1 MSGATSAG
9 RTHHGPHRDGPH
21 GDGHRNGDGDGLPDD
36 RGAEPARTGRRRAI
50 LTVLALALVT
60 LLSSVPVWL
69 RTAGTTALQ
78 GDVPVTVTG
87 TQAAPGIPAAAL
99 VLLSAGIA
107 IGLVGR
113 AGRWVLVGAVAL
125 SGVLA
130 TVSAVLVAAGPDDVA
145 RTAVA
150 AATGV
155 DTLAEPVALS
165 PWPYVAAVVG
175 LVVLAAAGWLAS
187 TSGTWAR
194 PSARHD
200 VAAGPAAVPDDDQAA
215 WDALS
220 RGQDPS

>member
-1 MSGATSAG
+1 VTGDRTPPAG
-9 RTHHGPHRDGPH
+9 RHGEGPGASH
-21 GDGHRNGDGDGLPDD
+21 GGPDD
-36 RGAEPARTGRRRAI
+36 AVPPAPRRAGRRRAI
-50 LTVLALALVT
+50 LAVLALALVT

-69 RTAGTTALQ
+69 RTAGSTALQ
-78 GDVPVTVTG
+78 GDVPVTVAG

-113 AGRWVLVGAVAL
+113 AGRWVLVAAVAL

-130 TVSAVLVAAGPDDVA
+130 AVSAALVVADPGDAA

-150 AATGV
+150 DATGV
-155 DTLAEPVALS
+155 ETLVTPVTLS
-165 PWPYVAAVVG
+165 AWPYVAVVVG
-175 LVVLAAAGWLAS
+175 VVVVATAAWLAA

-200 VAAGPAAVPDDDQAA
+200 VGAAGVGAPGAVPDDDQAA

-220 RGQDPS
+220 RGHDPS

>member
-1 MSGATSAG
+1 VSADRTPGGASRAGEHGATA
-9 RTHHGPHRDGPH
+9 
-21 GDGHRNGDGDGLPDD
+21 
-36 RGAEPARTGRRRAI
+36 AEPEPAPRRAGRRRAI
-50 LTVLALALVT
+50 LAALALALVT
-60 LLSSVPVWL
+60 LLSSVPTWL

-78 GDVPVTVTG
+78 GDVPVTVAG

-99 VLLSAGIA
+99 VLLSAGVA

-113 AGRWVLVGAVAL
+113 AGRWVLVAVVAL
-125 SGVLA
+125 AGVLA
-130 TVSAVLVAAGPDDVA
+130 AVSAVLVIADPSDVA

-150 AATGV
+150 DATGV
-155 DTLAEPVALS
+155 ETLVAPVTLS
-165 PWPYVAAVVG
+165 AWPYVAVVVG
-175 LVVLAAAGWLAS
+175 LLVLVTAAWLAA

-200 VAAGPAAVPDDDQAA
+200 VGAIGRPAVAVPDDDQSA